1 MKMTKQIL
9 SICTVLG
16 LMLLGMTSYAQAQTN
31 FHAQL
36 SGENEVPPVTTDAT
50 GLITATLTGDQL
62 TIEGSFEN
70 LSSDYSA
77 SHIHTGA
84 AGENGGVLTA
94 LTADVSTD
102 NRSATYTAASNTFTL
117 TSEQIDLLNQKGLY
131 INVHTANFGSGELR
145 GQLIENIDIE
155 FAANLSGSN
164 EVPSIITSA
173 GGSVTATLN
182 GNQLVIEG
190 SFENLSGDY
199 AASHIH
205 SGMAG
210 QNGGVVVALSPT
222 VNADNKSGTFAAASN
237 TFELTAEQMTTLE
250 NQGMYINIHSSTFA
264 GGELRGQ
271 LVQSADAYFRTNL
284 SGAYEMPA
292 VKTMAYGG
300 LVFQLKGDTLIASGS
315 FANLSGEFDAEIAGG
330 SHLHMAEAGSNG
342 SVMISLNATLSEDK
356 LSGTYLPEN
365 NRFEV
370 TTEQK
375 TALMSRKMYVNIHT
389 KAFGSG
395 ELRGQV
401 TPPVTA
407 AFYATLSGS
416 AEVPSV
422 KTEASGAVLAEIQG
436 DSLILSGSFAN
447 LSSDF
452 DAEVAGGSHLHNA
465 HAGTNGGVDFIL
477 NADVAADLRS
487 GSYMASDNA
496 FELTAEQKAEMMA
509 RNYYLNIH
517 TENFGAGELRGQLLA
532 EATAYFKTTL
542 SGVNEV
548 QPIVTNAM
556 GKLNVEVNGNIATVV
571 GGYTGLSGA
580 IDTGIAGGA
589 HLHDGSVA
597 ANGDVSVLINTTI
610 EQDTAG
616 TYTAAMNTIELT
628 EEQLATLYAEG
639 LYANIHSTAFAS
651 GELRGQLLFGDNM
664 FPGSSEIT
672 SPEEGAMLSITGS
685 ATTMF
690 EATWTEAT
698 DENEIAYIWQ
708 LATDSAFTNIIVNA
722 NVGAETSFMADFA
735 TLDGILADL
744 GVAIGATATV
754 YHRVLVSDGSDQTA
768 SEPRSANLERG
779 QVVSNEEENLGTVE
793 SFELEQNYPNPFNP
807 STNIAFSLAEAG
819 NATIKVYNLIGQ
831 EVATIANERFSA
843 GSHTVQFDASSLASG
858 AYIYRLTSG
867 ANTITKRMTLIK

>member
-16 LMLLGMTSYAQAQTN
+16 LMLLGMTSYAQAQTE
-31 FHAQL
+31 FTAQL
-36 SGENEVPPVTTDAT
+36 SGSNEVPPVTTDAT
-50 GLITATLTGDQL
+50 GMVTATLTGDQL

-70 LSSDYSA
+70 LSSNYSA
-77 SHIHTGA
+77 SHIHMGA

-94 LTADVSTD
+94 LSADVAAD
-102 NRSATYTAASNTFTL
+102 NMSGTYVAASNTFTL
-117 TSEQIDLLNQKGLY
+117 TSEQITQLNQEGLY
-131 INVHTANFGSGELR
+131 INIHTGNFSGGELR
-145 GQLIENIDIE
+145 GQLIENVSIE
-155 FAANLSGSN
+155 FTSHLSGSN
-164 EVPSIITSA
+164 EVPSIVTSA
-173 GGSVTATLN
+173 SGMVTATLD
-182 GNQLVIEG
+182 GNQLVVEG
-190 SFENLSGDY
+190 SFENLNGDY

-210 QNGGVVVALSPT
+210 QAGGVVVALSPT
-222 VNADNKSGTFAAASN
+222 INADSKSGTFVAASN
-237 TFELTAEQMTTLE
+237 TFELTAEQKTMLE
-250 NQGMYINIHSSTFA
+250 SQGMYINIHSSTFA

-271 LVQSADAYFRTNL
+271 LMQSADAYFRTIL

-292 VKTMAYGG
+292 AKTMASGG
-300 LVFQLKGDTLIASGS
+300 MVFQINGDTLIASGS
-315 FANLSGEFDAEIAGG
+315 FANLSGEFDTEIAGG
-330 SHLHMAEAGSNG
+330 SHIHMGEAGANG
-342 SVMISLNATLSEDK
+342 SVMMSLNATLSEDK

-365 NRFEV
+365 NKFV
-370 TTEQK
+370 LTAEQK
-375 TALMSRKMYVNIHT
+375 TAIMNRMMYVNIHT
-389 KAFGSG
+389 KAYGSG

-436 DSLILSGSFAN
+436 DSLFLSGSFSN

-452 DAEVAGGSHLHNA
+452 DADVAGGSHLHNA

-477 NADVAADLRS
+477 EADVEAGLRS
-487 GSYMASDNA
+487 GSYLASKNA
-496 FELTAEQKAEMMA
+496 FELTAEQKAEFMA

-517 TENFGAGELRGQLLA
+517 TKENGGGELRGQLLA

-542 SGVNEV
+542 SGSNEV

-571 GGYTGLSGA
+571 GGYTGLEGTINTA
-580 IDTGIAGGA
+580 IAGGA
-589 HLHDGSVA
+589 HLHDGGVA
-597 ANGDVSVLINTTI
+597 ANGDVSVLLNTAI
-610 EQDTAG
+610 DADTAG
-616 TYTAAMNTIELT
+616 AYTAAENTFELT
-628 EEQLATLYAEG
+628 AEQMTTLYAEG
-639 LYANIHSTAFAS
+639 FYANIHSLAFGS
-651 GELRGQLLFGDNM
+651 GELRGQLLFADNM
-664 FPGSSEIT
+664 FPDSSEIT
-672 SPEEGAMLSITGS
+672 SPEEGATLEVSGS
-685 ATTMF
+685 STTMF
-690 EATWTEAT
+690 EATWTASN

-708 LATDSAFTNIIVNA
+708 LATDSAFTNIVVNA
-722 NVGAETSFMADFA
+722 NVGSEIKFETDFA
-735 TLDGILADL
+735 TLDALLASLD
-744 GVAIGATATV
+744 VEVGATATV

-779 QVVSNEEENLGTVE
+779 QVVSNETEELGAVE

-807 STNIAFSLAEAG
+807 STNIAFSLADAG

-858 AYIYRLTSG
+858 VYIYRLTAG
-867 ANTITKRMTLIK
+867 TNTITKRMTLIK